1 MSEEQR
7 ELCNCD
13 ESDLTGLC
21 SVSGGALWKV

>member
-13 ESDLTGLC
+13 ESDLAGLC
-21 SVSGGALWKV
+21 SVSGGALWKM

>member
-13 ESDLTGLC
+13 ESDLAGLC
-21 SVSGGALWKV
+21 SVSGGALLKM